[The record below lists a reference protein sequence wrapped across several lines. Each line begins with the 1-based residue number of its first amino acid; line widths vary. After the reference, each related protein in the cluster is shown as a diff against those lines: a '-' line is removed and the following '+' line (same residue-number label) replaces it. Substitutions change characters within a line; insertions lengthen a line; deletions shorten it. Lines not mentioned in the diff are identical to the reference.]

1 MTNINTLRKIL
12 ILWGMLLLVVSALAA
27 CQSKVETTPSVGE
40 AQSSE
45 SAQSPQSEA
54 QEQDPTAP
62 QSSPESEPLAPP
74 SSPEV
79 TESDPAAIEAA
90 WQSSPHANTFVVDA
104 AGQNNSC
111 AQCHAPFN
119 WLPSMDT
126 LPESCFACKFEL
138 EDPPPYIPEDRWSSI
153 PCTVCHPVD
162 RDDNILPEI
171 AWLEIPVLGEYAEV
185 ASPTELCLKCHAPL
199 DLPQHGGIDLVNAHA
214 AYQCTDCHSFHETT
228 ATCVSEACHSD
239 VIAPETPIP
248 GHDADHQAVSCVA
261 CHDGGDMEV
270 GPDEAAGQWITF
282 ATTGSADTGL
292 DRFAF
297 TSHNVVLV
305 ASCDRCHFVDNPW
318 ALTVDVVVP

>member
-1 MTNINTLRKIL
+1 MTKINTLRKIL
-12 ILWGMLLLVVSALAA
+12 ILWGMLLLVVCGLAA
-27 CQSKVETTPSVGE
+27 CQSKVETTPSESEPQSTGPAQP
-40 AQSSE
+40 AQSEAPGDDQTAPEGDTQSE
-45 SAQSPQSEA
+45 SAAPTSPLA
-54 QEQDPTAP
+54 
-62 QSSPESEPLAPP
+62 ESEP
-74 SSPEV
+74 
-79 TESDPAAIEAA
+79 DPAAIEAA
-90 WQSSPHANTFVVDA
+90 WQSSPHANAFVVDA

-138 EDPPPYIPEDRWSSI
+138 EDPPPYIPENMWASI

-185 ASPTELCLKCHAPL
+185 ASATELCLKCHAPS
-199 DLPQHGGIDLVNAHA
+199 DLPQHGRVNLVNAHA
-214 AYQCTDCHSFHETT
+214 DYQCTDCHLAHEAT

-239 VIAPETPIP
+239 VIEPETPTP

-261 CHDGGDMEV
+261 CHDCGGMEV
-270 GPDEAAGQWITF
+270 GPDEATGLWITF

-297 TSHNVVLV
+297 TSHNVVLE
-305 ASCDRCHFVDNPW
+305 ASCNRCHFVDNPW
-318 ALTVDVVVP
+318 ALSADIVVP